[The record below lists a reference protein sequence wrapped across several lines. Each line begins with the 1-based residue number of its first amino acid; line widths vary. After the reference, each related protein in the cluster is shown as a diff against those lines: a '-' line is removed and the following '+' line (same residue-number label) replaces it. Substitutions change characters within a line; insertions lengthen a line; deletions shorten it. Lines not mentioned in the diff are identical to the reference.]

1 MKRSLRQI
9 STILPLLTVSL
20 LIFAT
25 PALANSVFVGLT
37 GLQFPMFWGWK
48 ASAIILLVVIAVEA
62 YIYRRMLPVSIG
74 GALSTSF
81 YLNFISIVFGIVFWF
96 LLLSLYSLSLLIM
109 AAVAIYV
116 SWSLKLP
123 IWVPVLFIVGVIAGI
138 FPMVAHGG
146 MIGAWVYVSLFLAI
160 FSAFGVTLFAESW
173 AITWMVDDDKIFKAV
188 LIANIITYILIAAFA
203 FGTGQSH
210 RWYTGTAGG
219 YTHWESRVKGTLRSI
234 GSAQLAYQS
243 SNNAKVYGSFD
254 ALQSVGDIA
263 EGYTL
268 ENMIEEYYMTWE
280 VDDVSTVPM
289 EWVDIADNKFT
300 VIAWPEYQSLLL
312 RTFAITE
319 DQVVRFYNPDNDN
332 ELDDV
337 KTWDPIL

>member
-20 LIFAT
+20 FIFAT
-25 PALANSVFVGLT
+25 PALANSIAVGLT
-37 GLQFPMFWGWK
+37 GFDLLAIWGWK
-48 ASAIILLVVIAVEA
+48 ISSVVLLIVMAIEA
-62 YIYRRMLPVSIG
+62 YVYYRMLPVSILNAIG
-74 GALSTSF
+74 MSF
-81 YLNFISIVFGIVFWF
+81 WLNIASIVFGIVLWF
-96 LLLSLYSLSLLIM
+96 TLFISPLIPLF
-109 AAVAIYV
+109 ALFAVIYF
-116 SWSLKLP
+116 SWSAKFPAWIP
-123 IWVPVLFIVGVIAGI
+123 ILFFTALLAG
-138 FPMVAHGG
+138 FFTMVSYGLLG
-146 MIGAWVYVSLFLAI
+146 NFWIRFNIFLAI
-160 FSAFGVTLFAESW
+160 FSAFGITLFAE
-173 AITWMVDDDKIFKAV
+173 TWVMTWNLDDDKIFRAV
-188 LIANIITYILIAAFA
+188 LIANIISYILIAAFA

-234 GSAQLAYQS
+234 GSAQLAYQQ
-243 SNNAKVYGSFD
+243 SNNKKDYGTFD

-280 VDDVSTVPM
+280 VDNVSTVPT
-289 EWVDIADNKFT
+289 EWIEIANNKFT
-300 VIAWPEYQSLLL
+300 VIAWPEYRSLLL

-319 DQVVRFYNPDNDN
+319 DQVVRIYTPENDN
-332 ELDDV
+332 ELADV